1 MGVEKGGFRL
11 AAIGR
16 TDASRSLSLAAR
28 AGEGSPERELER
40 LKIGTQAMVWNDTQ
54 SGSFVALPLIVNDEP
69 AGVLLLYA
77 RGRDFFA
84 EGGRRPLHELARDI
98 SFALHHLQHK
108 APRDYRA

>member
-69 AGVLLLYA
+69 AGLLLPHA
-77 RGRDFFA
+77 RVGDFFDG
-84 EGGRRPLHELARDI
+84 EGMRLLHQLPSDL
-98 SFALHHLQHK
+98 SFCPHT
-108 APRDYRA
+108 P